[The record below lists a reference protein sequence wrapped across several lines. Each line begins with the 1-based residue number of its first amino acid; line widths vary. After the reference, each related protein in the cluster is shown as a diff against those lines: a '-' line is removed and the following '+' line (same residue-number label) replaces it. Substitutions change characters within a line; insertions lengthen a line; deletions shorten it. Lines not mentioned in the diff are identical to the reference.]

1 MYPKLYVLS
10 SGVQTIKK
18 QKLLSS
24 ADKNEDIDI
33 PVPYFLIDLENEKVL
48 IDTGIS
54 FDSKSSIAKTRGKTE
69 NPIEALSKL
78 GIDKNSIGYII
89 QTHLHF
95 DHAANTKLFPQA
107 KVIVQLEELKAAYFY
122 DSNLERGYVDK
133 DIKNPSIQWEPIVG
147 MKSLFDNKI
156 LILPTPGHTPGHQSV
171 VVKLNN
177 YGPVIIAGDVAPL
190 KENIENNT
198 APGVASNTKDAYY
211 SILSLKEFAN
221 FLNAKIWY
229 GHDPKFFEEIKL
241 APGCYD

>member
-33 PVPYFLIDLENEKVL
+33 PVPYFLVDFGNEKVL

-54 FDSKSSIAKTRGKTE
+54 FDSKSNIAQAKGKTQ
-69 NPIEALSKL
+69 NPTEALSKL

-95 DHAANTKLFPQA
+95 DHAANTKLFPNA

-122 DSNLERGYVDK
+122 DPNFEHGYVDE
-133 DIKNPSIQWEPIVG
+133 DIKNPSTQWEPIIG
-147 MKSLFDNKI
+147 MKSLFDNRI
-156 LILPTPGHTPGHQSV
+156 LILPTPGHTSGHQSV
-171 VVKLNN
+171 VVKLEN

-190 KENIENNT
+190 RENIDNNT
-198 APGVASNTKDAYY
+198 APGVAYSPKDAYY

-241 APGCYD
+241 APEYYD

>member
-33 PVPYFLIDLENEKVL
+33 PVPYFLVDLGNEKVL

-54 FDSKSSIAKTRGKTE
+54 FDSKSNIAKAKGKTE
-69 NPIEALSKL
+69 NPTEALSKL

-122 DSNLERGYVDK
+122 DSNFEHGYVDE
-133 DIKNPSIQWEPIVG
+133 DIKNPSTQWEPIVG

-171 VVKLNN
+171 VVKLEN

-190 KENIENNT
+190 RENIDKNT

-241 APGCYD
+241 APEYYD